1 MTGHIGRRQFIT
13 LIGGAAAAWPL
24 AARAQQPAMPVI
36 GILYGGSYDAYAYLL
51 TAIRRGL
58 RESGYI
64 EGRNVAIEYRWAE
77 DRYDRVP
84 ALADDLVRR
93 QVDVIIANGGGGY
106 VAKVAKAATAT
117 IPIVFTTNL
126 DPVKS
131 GLVASLNHPGGN
143 ATGMS
148 FFSSLLEPK
157 KFELIHELVPK
168 AAAIAILV
176 NPDNPNSESIVKMV
190 KAAGDGVGRS
200 LVVVTGSTDR
210 EIESAYATVVER
222 RAGGL
227 IVAADPFFNA
237 RRKQIV
243 ALSARHTIP
252 AIYEWREF
260 VEVGGL
266 MSYGS
271 SITDTFRQIGVYA
284 GRILKG
290 EKPGDLPV
298 QQPTKFELVVNL
310 KTAKTLGLD
319 VPTAIL
325 LRADEVIE

>member
-1 MTGHIGRRQFIT
+1 
-13 LIGGAAAAWPL
+13 
-24 AARAQQPAMPVI
+24 
-36 GILYGGSYDAYAYLL
+36 
-51 TAIRRGL
+51 
-58 RESGYI
+58 
-64 EGRNVAIEYRWAE
+64 
-77 DRYDRVP
+77 
-84 ALADDLVRR
+84 
-93 QVDVIIANGGGGY
+93 
-106 VAKVAKAATAT
+106 
-117 IPIVFTTNL
+117 
-126 DPVKS
+126 
-131 GLVASLNHPGGN
+131 
-143 ATGMS
+143 
-148 FFSSLLEPK
+148 LLEPK

-176 NPDNPNSESIVKMV
+176 NSDNPNSQSIVKMV

-200 LVVVTGSTDR
+200 LVVATGSTDR

-222 RAGGL
+222 RGGGL
-227 IVAADPFFNA
+227 IVCRGPFFND
-237 RRKQIV
+237 RREQIV

-310 KTAKTLGLD
+310 KTAKT
-319 VPTAIL
+319 
-325 LRADEVIE
+325 

>member
-1 MTGHIGRRQFIT
+1 
-13 LIGGAAAAWPL
+13 
-24 AARAQQPAMPVI
+24 
-36 GILYGGSYDAYAYLL
+36 
-51 TAIRRGL
+51 
-58 RESGYI
+58 
-64 EGRNVAIEYRWAE
+64 
-77 DRYDRVP
+77 
-84 ALADDLVRR
+84 
-93 QVDVIIANGGGGY
+93 
-106 VAKVAKAATAT
+106 
-117 IPIVFTTNL
+117 
-126 DPVKS
+126 
-131 GLVASLNHPGGN
+131 
-143 ATGMS
+143 
-148 FFSSLLEPK
+148 
-157 KFELIHELVPK
+157 
-168 AAAIAILV
+168 
-176 NPDNPNSESIVKMV
+176 
-190 KAAGDGVGRS
+190 
-200 LVVVTGSTDR
+200 VVVTGSTDR

-237 RRKQIV
+237 RREQV
-243 ALSARHTIP
+243 VTLSARHTIP